1 MSLLLNENNQT
12 KAEFKELNDNYN
24 DIQLRYETLR
34 TMNETQKK
42 VILFSIQFFFFFF
55 LSDFLFFV
63 NNNNNNLDRRSSQ
76 INDTHCPTR
85 SNKCRKTL

>member
-42 VILFSIQFFFFFF
+42 VILFSIQFFFFFVFF
-55 LSDFLFFV
+55 LSF
-63 NNNNNNLDRRSSQ
+63 
-76 INDTHCPTR
+76 
-85 SNKCRKTL
+85 